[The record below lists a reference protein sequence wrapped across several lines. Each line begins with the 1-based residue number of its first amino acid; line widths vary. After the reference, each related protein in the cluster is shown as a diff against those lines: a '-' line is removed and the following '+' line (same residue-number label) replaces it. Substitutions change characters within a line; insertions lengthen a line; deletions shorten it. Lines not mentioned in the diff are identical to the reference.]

1 MNGKIMHHGTMELYY
16 YLYDCEL
23 IFLVNSSLIDGI
35 QFKVEWIPVAHFTDV
50 D

>member
-1 MNGKIMHHGTMELYY
+1 MAQWSY
-16 YLYDCEL
+16 YLNDCEL

-35 QFKVEWIPVAHFTDV
+35 QFKVEWILVAYFTDM